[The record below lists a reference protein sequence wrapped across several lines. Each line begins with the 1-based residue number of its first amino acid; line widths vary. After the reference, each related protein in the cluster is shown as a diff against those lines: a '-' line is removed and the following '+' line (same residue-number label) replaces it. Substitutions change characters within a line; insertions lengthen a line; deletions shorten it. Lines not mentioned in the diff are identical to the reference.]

1 MTSDRYAAF
10 VHRVRRLY
18 AARAVEALL
27 DWDQETCM
35 PPRGAED
42 RAVQVSLMAGIS
54 HNMLLSEEL
63 REDLEHLEREQPADG
78 VDARTNVREIRRQ
91 VDRAMKLPRPLV
103 EEIAHVTTLAKDAWS
118 RARRASDFD
127 LFAPHLRRIVE
138 LKREVADRVG
148 WTAEPYDAL
157 MDEFEPGAR
166 AADVAALFESVK
178 PHLVRLVQGIANA
191 PRRPNLAML
200 ECPFDAGAL
209 GEFCRQIAVAF
220 GYDFEAGRLDV
231 SAHPFCTGLS
241 PRDVRITTRY
251 TEKLVTNPIFSVM
264 HEVGHALYEQGFDV
278 RHTHTP
284 LAAAASLGIHESQ
297 SRLWENIIGRSRPF
311 WERYLPA
318 LKTRVPALSG
328 VTLDEWHLAVND
340 VRPSFIRVDA
350 DEVTYNLHVMLR
362 FDLERRLIRGELAV
376 QDVPEAWNGAMRELL
391 GVIPPTAADGCLQDI
406 HWSMGAIGYFP
417 TYALGNLYA
426 AQFAGAARAALPRLD
441 EDVRRG
447 EFRPLREWLRE
458 NIHRHGQSYRA
469 GELVKRVTGRELS
482 PTAFIDML
490 REKFEPLYG
499 LR

>member
-1 MTSDRYAAF
+1 
-10 VHRVRRLY
+10 
-18 AARAVEALL
+18 
-27 DWDQETCM
+27 M
-35 PPRGAED
+35 PPRGAAD

-54 HNMLLSEEL
+54 HNLLLSEEL
-63 REDLEHLEREQPADG
+63 REDLERLERNGIGDG
-78 VDARTNVREIRRQ
+78 VDVQTNVREIRRQ
-91 VDRAMKLPRPLV
+91 VDRASKLPRQLV

-118 RARRASDFD
+118 RARRASDFEQ
-127 LFAPHLRRIVE
+127 FAPHLQRIVE

-148 WTAEPYDAL
+148 WSTEPYDAL

-166 AADVAALFESVK
+166 ASEVAALFESIK
-178 PHLVRLVQGIANA
+178 PHLVRLVQAIAGA
-191 PRRPNLAML
+191 SRRPKLALL
-200 ECPFDAGAL
+200 ECPFEAGAL
-209 GEFCRQIAVAF
+209 GQFCRQVATAF
-220 GYDFEAGRLDV
+220 GYDFEAGRLDE
-231 SAHPFCTGLS
+231 SAHPFCTGFS

-264 HEVGHALYEQGFDV
+264 HEVGHALYEQGFDI
-278 RHTHTP
+278 RHAHTP
-284 LAAAASLGIHESQ
+284 MAAAASLGIHESQ

-318 LKTRVPALSG
+318 LKACVPALNG
-328 VTLDEWHLAVND
+328 VTLDDWHLAVNN

-362 FDLERRLIRGELAV
+362 FDLERRLIRGELTV
-376 QDVPEAWNGAMRELL
+376 RDVPDAWNGDMRELL
-391 GVIPPTAADGCLQDI
+391 GIVPPTAADGCLQDI

-426 AQFAGAARAALPRLD
+426 AQFAAAARAALPRLD

-458 NIHRHGQSYRA
+458 NIHQHGQSYRA
-469 GELVKRVTGRELS
+469 GELVKRITGRELS
-482 PTAFIDML
+482 PAAFVEML